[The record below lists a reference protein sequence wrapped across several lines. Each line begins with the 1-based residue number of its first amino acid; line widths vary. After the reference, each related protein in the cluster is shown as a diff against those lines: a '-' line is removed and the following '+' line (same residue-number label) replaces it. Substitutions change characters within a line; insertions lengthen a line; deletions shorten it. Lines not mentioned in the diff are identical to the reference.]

1 MVLEVSGCSCRIVRV
16 CTRALLH
23 ACRGVKHL
31 ALALLLAIVL
41 CAPAMADAVPGTA
54 TLSKPGGYA
63 RLVIKLQRPVDAEVT
78 TSGSIVIIRFRN
90 PVDVNVDKVP
100 DGAPDYVG
108 SARTDPDGMAVRLA
122 LARKAKPNVIAAG
135 ERLFVDL
142 LPDDWS
148 GQPPALP
155 MDVVKELA
163 DRAAAAERL
172 LRQKEA
178 ETVVKKRPPVRVR
191 ASVQP
196 TFTRYIFELP
206 ENGGVSTI
214 LDKDKLSLKF
224 DSGISF
230 DLTDAK
236 VVTAPNV
243 SSVVQKADNDT
254 TTVDFALIG
263 NADVHAFREEKNYIV
278 DIGFGAKAETPKLD
292 PAALTPP
299 AVRPA
304 SSQASE
310 VLPPAPKE
318 PASKDVAVAA
328 EPVAP
333 KPAPP
338 AAVVE
343 SKPATVPAS
352 APISAPAPEPAA
364 RLPETKPLATRP
376 ATTEA
381 KAATPPP
388 APPPP
393 ATLEMRRPAP
403 APFTGAST
411 AISVSRGSE
420 GLKLTVPFA
429 APATGAVFVRGD
441 TLWMVFDQTA
451 PLNIGQVA
459 QDGAPI
465 VRDVTQIPLAEGQ
478 AVRLR
483 LNRPQFASV
492 QAEGTNWIV
501 SVADVAKT
509 TPQPLATLRN
519 IADAGKASVSIPF
532 EEPAR
537 VHRIVDPKAGDA
549 VLAITGA
556 LPARG
561 FVRRQN
567 FVEFALAD
575 SVQGVVVEPRA
586 DDVQAELAPDK
597 ITLGRPGGLTLSPAE
612 SAADRATAVPKAI
625 FDITSWQA
633 DRDSDFL
640 ARHDALWLAASLADG
655 EVRARIHLDLARLYL
670 AKGLYREARAAID
683 SLPADQVPDDA
694 AFFVVRGLASIL
706 AGAPNAGLK
715 DLDHPSIGTG
725 RDARLWRA
733 MALAR
738 LGKWAE
744 ARELFKGIEYALA
757 ALPIDLQRIAI
768 VDALRASLEVR
779 DFDGVSSRF
788 NELEIVGSIP
798 EQEGYLALLRGRM
811 AQALGRD
818 KDALAFYRAAS
829 ASSDRPSASEARL
842 YEIELA
848 RKHEEITEE
857 QALEDLETLSAMWRG
872 DLIEVKVLRLLA
884 TMYAGAGRYREAL
897 LAVRM
902 GTKLLP
908 NSEPARQMQDM
919 AADLFN
925 ELFNGAKADE
935 MPPVQA
941 LALFYEFHELTPI
954 GRRGDEMIRR
964 LAERL
969 VAIDLLDQ
977 GSELL
982 QYQVEHR
989 LEGAARAQVAA
1000 RLAMIYLMNRKPDRA
1015 LAALRATRLADV
1027 AGEIRQQ
1034 RLLIEARA
1042 QSDIGRHDLALD
1054 IITNLVGRE
1063 TVRLRSDIYWAA
1075 RRWRESAEQIELL
1088 YGDRWKDFQPLSAN
1102 EKSDVLRAALGY
1114 SLASDAIGLAR
1125 LKEKFAA
1132 KFSDDTDRA
1141 SFEAATQLSAAN
1153 SAEFAR
1159 IAKMAAAVDTLDG
1172 FMREMRQR
1180 FPDMATRP
1188 SPVTQKADPSSTA
1201 SLPAIRGLRRVEA
1214 RR

>member
-1 MVLEVSGCSCRIVRV
+1 MCA
-16 CTRALLH
+16 RAFLH
-23 ACRGVKHL
+23 ACRGVKSL
-31 ALALLLAIVL
+31 ALALLIAASL
-41 CAPAMADAVPGTA
+41 CKPAMADAVRGTA
-54 TLSKPGGYA
+54 TLSKPGDYA
-63 RLVIKLQRPVDAEVT
+63 RLVIKLQQRVDAEVT
-78 TSGSIVIIRFRN
+78 TSGSIVIIRFRE
-90 PVDVNVDKVP
+90 PVDVNVDKLP
-100 DGAPDYVG
+100 AGAPDYVG

-142 LPDDWS
+142 LPDNWS
-148 GQPPALP
+148 GQPPPLP
-155 MDVVKELA
+155 MEVVKELA

-178 ETVVKKRPPVRVR
+178 EVVVKKRPPVRVR

-206 ENGGVSTI
+206 EGGGVSSI

-243 SSVVQKADNDT
+243 SSVTQKVENDT

-263 NADVHAFREEKNYIV
+263 NADVHSFREEKNYIV
-278 DIGFGAKAETPKLD
+278 DIGFATKPEAEPKPD
-292 PAALTPP
+292 PAAMTPP

-304 SSQASE
+304 ASQASE
-310 VLPPAPKE
+310 VVPPAP
-318 PASKDVAVAA
+318 PASKQVAVAA
-328 EPVAP
+328 EPAAP
-333 KPAPP
+333 
-338 AAVVE
+338 VVE
-343 SKPATVPAS
+343 SKPALAD
-352 APISAPAPEPAA
+352 APEPAA
-364 RLPETKPLATRP
+364 QPVTTKPIATEPVATKLATAEVR
-376 ATTEA
+376 A
-381 KAATPPP
+381 

-393 ATLEMRRPAP
+393 ATLEMRPAAP
-403 APFTGAST
+403 APFTGASM
-411 AISVSRGSE
+411 AVSASRSSE

-429 APATGAVFVRGD
+429 APTTGAVFVRGD
-441 TLWMVFDQTA
+441 TLWMVFDQPT
-451 PLNIGQVA
+451 PLNIGLLA

-465 VRDVTQIPLAEGQ
+465 VRDVMQMPLANGR
-478 AVRLR
+478 ALRLR
-483 LNRPQFASV
+483 LNKPQFASA

-501 SVADVAKT
+501 SVADVAKA
-509 TPQPLATLRN
+509 TPEPLATLRN

-532 EEPAR
+532 EKPAR
-537 VHRIVDPKAGDA
+537 VHRIVDPEAGDA

-586 DDVQAELAPDK
+586 DDVQVELAPDK

-612 SAADRATAVPKAI
+612 GAAEQAAVVPKAI
-625 FDITSWQA
+625 FDVASWQA
-633 DRDSDFL
+633 DRDSDFF
-640 ARHDALWLAASLADG
+640 ARHDALWLAASQASDDA
-655 EVRARIHLDLARLYL
+655 RAGLHLDLARLYL

-694 AFFVVRGLASIL
+694 AFHIVRGLASIL
-706 AGAPNAGLK
+706 AGAPEAGLK
-715 DLDHPSIGTG
+715 DLDHPSIGAG

-733 MALAR
+733 MAFAR

-744 ARELFKGIEYALA
+744 ARELFKGAEYALA
-757 ALPIDLQRIAI
+757 ALPLDLQRMAI

-818 KDALAFYRAAS
+818 KDALAFYRTAS
-829 ASSDRPSASEARL
+829 ASGDRPSASEAKL

-848 RKHEEITEE
+848 RKRDEITEE
-857 QALEDLETLSAMWRG
+857 QALEQLETLQAMWRG
-872 DLIEVKVLRLLA
+872 DLIEVKTLRLLA
-884 TMYAGAGRYREAL
+884 TMYERAGRYRDAL
-897 LAVRM
+897 LTARM
-902 GTKLLP
+902 GTQLSP
-908 NSEPARQMQDM
+908 NSEPARQMQDD
-919 AADLFN
+919 AAALFN
-925 ELFNGAKADE
+925 DLFNGAKADE

-941 LALFYEFHELTPI
+941 LALFYEFRELTPI

-977 GSELL
+977 ASELL
-982 QYQVEHR
+982 HYQVEHR

-1054 IITNLVGRE
+1054 IVANLVGRE
-1063 TVRLRSDIYWAA
+1063 TVRLRSDIYWAG

-1088 YGDRWKDFQPLSAN
+1088 YGERWKDFQPLTAA

-1132 KFSDDTDRA
+1132 KFSDDGDKPV
-1141 SFEAATQLSAAN
+1141 FEAATQLSAAN

-1159 IAKMAAAVDTLDG
+1159 IAKMAASVDTLDG
-1172 FMREMRQR
+1172 FLREMRQR

-1188 SPVTQKADPSSTA
+1188 TPVTQKADPSSTGA
-1201 SLPAIRGLRRVEA
+1201 LPAIRGLRRVEA

>member
-1 MVLEVSGCSCRIVRV
+1 MVFEVSGDLCRTVRV
-16 CTRALLH
+16 CARAFLH
-23 ACRGVKHL
+23 ACRGVKPL
-31 ALALLLAIVL
+31 ALALLLAVTL
-41 CAPAMADAVPGTA
+41 CKPAMADIVRGTA
-54 TLSKPGGYA
+54 TLSKPGDYA
-63 RLVIKLQRPVDAEVT
+63 RLVIRLQQRVDAEVT
-78 TSGSIVIIRFRN
+78 TSGSIVIIRFRE
-90 PVDVNVDKVP
+90 PIDVNVDKLP

-142 LPDDWS
+142 LPDTWT
-148 GQPPALP
+148 GQPPPLP
-155 MDVVKELA
+155 MEVVKELA

-178 ETVVKKRPPVRVR
+178 EAVVKKRPPVRVR

-206 ENGGVSTI
+206 EGGGVSTI

-243 SSVVQKADNDT
+243 SSVAQKVENDT

-263 NADVHAFREEKNYIV
+263 NADVHSFREEKNYIV
-278 DIGFGAKAETPKLD
+278 DIGFAAKPEAQPKPD
-292 PAALTPP
+292 PAAMTPP

-304 SSQASE
+304 ASQASE
-310 VLPPAPKE
+310 VVPPAP
-318 PASKDVAVAA
+318 PASKEVAVAA
-328 EPVAP
+328 EPVPSNPAIMP
-333 KPAPP
+333 PAP
-338 AAVVE
+338 AVE
-343 SKPATVPAS
+343 SKPVVAA
-352 APISAPAPEPAA
+352 APEPAA
-364 RLPETKPLATRP
+364 KPVVSNPVTTKP
-376 ATTEA
+376 TTPEA
-381 KAATPPP
+381 KTAPPSS
-388 APPPP
+388 APPP
-393 ATLEMRRPAP
+393 ATLEMRPAAP

-411 AISVSRGSE
+411 AVSASRSSE
-420 GLKLTVPFA
+420 GLKLTIPFA
-429 APATGAVFVRGD
+429 VPTTGAVFVRGD
-441 TLWMVFDQTA
+441 TLWMVFDQPT
-451 PLNIGQVA
+451 PLNIGQFA
-459 QDGAPI
+459 QDGAPM
-465 VRDVTQIPLAEGQ
+465 VRDVTQMPLANGQ
-478 AVRLR
+478 VLRLR

-501 SVADVAKT
+501 SVADVAKA

-532 EEPAR
+532 EKPAR
-537 VHRIVDPKAGDA
+537 VHRIVDPEVGDA

-561 FVRRQN
+561 FVRRQ
-567 FVEFALAD
+567 
-575 SVQGVVVEPRA
+575 VEPRA

-612 SAADRATAVPKAI
+612 GAAEQAAVVPKPI
-625 FDITSWQA
+625 FDVASWQA
-633 DRDSDFL
+633 DRDSDFF
-640 ARHDALWLAASLADG
+640 ARHDALWLAASQASDDA
-655 EVRARIHLDLARLYL
+655 RAGLHLDLARLYL

-694 AFFVVRGLASIL
+694 AFYVVRGLASIL
-706 AGAPNAGLK
+706 AGAPEAGLK
-715 DLDHPSIGTG
+715 DLDHPSIGAG

-744 ARELFKGIEYALA
+744 ARELFKGVEYALA
-757 ALPIDLQRIAI
+757 ALPLDLQRMAI

-818 KDALAFYRAAS
+818 KDALGFYRTAS
-829 ASSDRPSASEARL
+829 ASSDRPSASEAKL

-848 RKHEEITEE
+848 RKRDEITEE
-857 QALEDLETLSAMWRG
+857 QALEQLETLQAMWRG
-872 DLIEVKVLRLLA
+872 DLIEVKTLRLLA
-884 TMYAGAGRYREAL
+884 MMYERAGRYRDAL
-897 LAVRM
+897 LTVRM
-902 GTKLLP
+902 GTQLSP
-908 NSEPARQMQDM
+908 NSEPARQMQDD
-919 AADLFN
+919 AAALFN

-977 GSELL
+977 ASELL
-982 QYQVEHR
+982 HYQVEHR

-1015 LAALRATRLADV
+1015 LAALRATRLSDV

-1054 IITNLVGRE
+1054 IIANLVGRE

-1088 YGDRWKDFQPLSAN
+1088 YGERWKDFQPLTAA

-1132 KFSDDTDRA
+1132 KFSDDGDRPA
-1141 SFEAATQLSAAN
+1141 FEAATQLSAAN

-1159 IAKMAAAVDTLDG
+1159 IAKMAASVDTLDG
-1172 FMREMRQR
+1172 FLREMRQR

-1188 SPVTQKADPSSTA
+1188 TPLPEKVTQKADPSSTG